1 MQTKAKRRFPATK
14 KKTTMSSLSRIRSST
29 VLALAGLFGACTV
42 ACAQQHKQ
50 ATERIVE
57 GTVVSAADK
66 PMANV
71 VVFLEDEK
79 TLFIKSYLTD
89 DKGQFKFSQLSLS
102 TDYDVWAENTVSGIH
117 SKTKHVSTF
126 DNKPDL
132 TYVLKMKEK

>member
-1 MQTKAKRRFPATK
+1 
-14 KKTTMSSLSRIRSST
+14 MSRLSLSRMSRSRFAAL
-29 VLALAGLFGACTV
+29 VVLAGLLGVGTA
-42 ACAQQHKQ
+42 ARAQQQKQ

-57 GTVVSAADK
+57 GTVVTAADK

-117 SKTKHVSTF
+117 SRTKHVSTF